1 MNTNMQRV
9 ISNLL
14 YYNGMFECFAYSDD
28 FHLRVE
34 NPPYLPLVIER
45 HGDDISITHY
55 VESNGD
61 LLRDP
66 EMVFSLK
73 EWEQLS
79 HARSVF
85 RGWVPKSTEP
95 GGFGRVYPT
104 GEIAHFGDNVLKLNY
119 SPRRMKEAIHFATMW
134 AKNLRE
140 QGFVQRYTRENISS
154 VTHRDELAR
163 ALAAKDVPIKIRH
176 HVEQC
181 SDGGELHRYVFPEDL
196 PRKLIR
202 AAYKQAEAALVADWP
217 NWAEYGYG
225 ITGEGTMLRTRSLPP
240 CTCGS

>member
-14 YYNGMFECFAYSDD
+14 YYNGLFECFAHSDD

-45 HGDDISITHY
+45 HGDEVSITHY

-66 EMVFSLK
+66 EQVFSLK
-73 EWEQLS
+73 TWERLS
-79 HARSVF
+79 HGMF

-95 GGFGRVYPT
+95 GGFERVYPT
-104 GEIAHFGDNVLKLNY
+104 GEIAHFGDDEPKLHY
-119 SPRRMKEAIHFATMW
+119 YPRRMKEAIHFATMW

-140 QGFVQRYTRENISS
+140 QGFIQRYPADRIKSL
-154 VTHRDELAR
+154 THAQALTQ
-163 ALAAKDVPIKIRH
+163 ALAAKDVPVKITH
-176 HVEQC
+176 HVAQC
-181 SDGGELHRYVFPEDL
+181 SDGSEIHSYTFPDNL
-196 PRKLIR
+196 PSKLVR
-202 AAYKQAEAALVADWP
+202 SAFRQAEERLKEDWP
-217 NWAEYGYG
+217 NWGEFGFG
-225 ITGEGTMLRTRSLPP
+225 VTGQGVELHARRLPA
-240 CTCGS
+240 CTCG